1 MNKLILSLTVA
12 AFAFVP
18 ALQAGEGKDCDKAKA
33 ACAEQAKLAAKEC
46 CSSQSA
52 CAAKA
57 AFSKKIVR
65 SPKGM
70 ELAKK

>member
-18 ALQAGEGKDCDKAKA
+18 ALQAGEDKAKGTCPDA
-33 ACAEQAKLAAKEC
+33 AKVAAKEC
-46 CSSQSA
+46 CPTQSA